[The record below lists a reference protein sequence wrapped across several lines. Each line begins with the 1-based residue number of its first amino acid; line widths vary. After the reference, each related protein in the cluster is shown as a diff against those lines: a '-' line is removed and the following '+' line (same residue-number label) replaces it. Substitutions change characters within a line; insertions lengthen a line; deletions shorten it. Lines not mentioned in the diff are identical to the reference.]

1 MLNLKS
7 FITPSALL
15 AAFTLAGSPAFA
27 QERYHGRQNPSG
39 EASSGRAA
47 ERAQPRSDGQNSQ
60 AGAAPRAE
68 RRREAPAAQQAP
80 PQQQQE
86 APRVQPAQPQPRQ
99 EAPRV
104 QSAQPRQAD
113 QPRADNRGNESR
125 GTDNRGT
132 DNRRVE
138 GRAVPRDN
146 NVYANRDNNVY
157 ANRDN
162 NVYRNRDN
170 DVYRNRDNVYTNRG
184 NVYAPHNSPR
194 YSSHYTPRGYG
205 YYGSRSYYRPY
216 VFRPRFSIGFGIYA
230 GYPVP
235 YTYSYPYPIE
245 VYGYRAPRERV
256 IVSPGSPYYGGIALE
271 MTPYDA
277 DVFVDGEYA
286 GRVEDFDGATQ
297 PLTLT
302 AGMHEIEVQAPGY
315 EPMRMNVEIHAGQ
328 VIPYRG
334 DLRPY

>member
-7 FITPSALL
+7 LITPSALL
-15 AAFTLAGSPAFA
+15 AAFTLAGSPALA

-47 ERAQPRSDGQNSQ
+47 ERAQPRGDGQNPQ
-60 AGAAPRAE
+60 AGAAQRAE
-68 RRREAPAAQQAP
+68 RRREAPPAQQAQ
-80 PQQQQE
+80 PQQRQE
-86 APRVQPAQPQPRQ
+86 APRVQPAQPQQRQ

-113 QPRADNRGNESR
+113 QSRADNRGNES
-125 GTDNRGT
+125 RGT

-157 ANRDN
+157 RNRDN
-162 NVYRNRDN
+162 NVYR
-170 DVYRNRDNVYTNRG
+170 NRG

-235 YTYSYPYPIE
+235 YTYSYPYPIL

-256 IVSPGSPYYGGIALE
+256 IVSPGSLYYGGIALE

-302 AGMHEIEVQAPGY
+302 AGMHEIEVQAQGY